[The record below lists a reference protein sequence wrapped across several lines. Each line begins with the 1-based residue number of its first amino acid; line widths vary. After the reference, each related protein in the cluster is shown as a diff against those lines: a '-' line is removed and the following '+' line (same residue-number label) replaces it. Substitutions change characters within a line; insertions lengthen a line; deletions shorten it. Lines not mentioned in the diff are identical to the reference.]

1 MIHGDVTA
9 KREQYD
15 SLVHNV
21 LLSGFISTNEEQV
34 QGTRGNAVQSSSPAL
49 SPAQVVPQHLVFC
62 SFPARGCTLSLPNNG
77 QMNHYPQ
84 RQQKK
89 STQGSEKGRVHPS
102 FTVFTNMLGCTT
114 GLHIKKISISIN
126 KTINISL
133 VFCFQCEISTSHQKL
148 NISS

>member
-1 MIHGDVTA
+1 MIHSEATA

-34 QGTRGNAVQSSSPAL
+34 QGTRGNAVHSSSPAL

-62 SFPARGCTLSLPNNG
+62 SFPERRCIFSLPNNG

-89 STQGSEKGRVHPS
+89 STQGSEKHPS